1 MFRRF
6 VLILITITVFF
17 FTYVKD
23 AKADEP
29 IRVFINGYQ
38 VAFTQLPIV
47 ENGTTLV
54 QFRPLFESLNYK
66 LTWNQEKQSITAING
81 NTNIELT
88 IGSNSAFV
96 NTESS
101 ELTLAPRI
109 INGDTFV
116 PLRFVGEVSGGDV
129 TWEQNTNH
137 VDIVTDKGYYLIH
150 ACLDNDLDK
159 VKYWLDQEANPN
171 YYSHMD
177 SIPLEWAIHHH
188 NTDMAKLLLKYKADP
203 NYEYNFVTNLLHT
216 AIYYKNPDM
225 VQVLI
230 DGGADIWKKNSEGN
244 AALAW
249 TNFYLEKAQNET
261 DKNNLLKIQSKLLD
275 LTNKQAKMW
284 SLKASFDSRI
294 LEIIRQD
301 FKGDIGP
308 FSNEK
313 SQVIYGLKLS
323 VKREAT
329 KETVNQL
336 RNKLTPLGY
345 KVFRTGDIFE
355 NRLPEQVVIIKG
367 TDADFLK
374 QLGEIGAIYDAD
386 PVIKQLDKW
395 NTSTKLEVASAS
407 SNWVVVQLLEKPKD
421 FLSFA
426 KEVYAFNPDYVDR
439 GTGSVETFAKE
450 IEKAQGFILWWP
462 N

>member
-1 MFRRF
+1 M
-6 VLILITITVFF
+6 TVFS

-38 VAFTQLPIV
+38 VVFTQLPIV
-47 ENGTTLV
+47 EDGTTLV

-66 LTWNQEKQSITAING
+66 LTWNEEKQSIIANNG
-81 NTNIELT
+81 KADIELT
-88 IGSNSAFV
+88 IGSNSALV
-96 NTESS
+96 SNKSN
-101 ELTLAPRI
+101 ELALAPRI

-129 TWEQNTNH
+129 TWEQKTNH
-137 VDIVTDKGYYLIH
+137 VNIVTDKGYYLIH
-150 ACLDNDLDK
+150 ACLDNDIDK
-159 VKYWLDQEANPN
+159 VKYWLEQGANPN

-177 SIPLEWAIHHH
+177 SIPLGWAIHHH
-188 NTDMAKLLLKYKADP
+188 NTDMARLLLKYKADP
-203 NYEYNFVTNLLHT
+203 NYEYKFVTNLLHT
-216 AIYYKNPDM
+216 AIYYKDPDM

-249 TNFYLEKAQNET
+249 TNFYLEKDQNET
-261 DKNNLLKIQSKLLD
+261 DKNNLLKIQSKLLE

-284 SLKASFDSRI
+284 SEKASFDSRI
-294 LEIIRQD
+294 LEIVRQD
-301 FKGDIGP
+301 FKGDIDP
-308 FSNEK
+308 FGNEK
-313 SQVIYGLKLS
+313 SQTIYGLQLS
-323 VKREAT
+323 VQRGVS

-336 RNKLTPLGY
+336 RSKLTPLGY

-355 NRLPEQVVIIKG
+355 KKLPEQVVIIKG

-374 QLGEIGAIYDAD
+374 QLGEIGAKYDANA
-386 PVIKQLDKW
+386 VIKQLDKW

-421 FLSFA
+421 VLAFT
-426 KEVYAFNPDYVDR
+426 KEVYAFNPDYVDK

-450 IEKAQGFILWWP
+450 IEKAQGFILWWS

>member
-6 VLILITITVFF
+6 VLILITITVFC

-47 ENGTTLV
+47 EDGTTLV

-66 LTWNQEKQSITAING
+66 LTWNEEKQSITAKNG
-81 NTNIELT
+81 KTDIELT
-88 IGSNSAFV
+88 IGSNKASV

-129 TWEQNTNH
+129 NWEEKTNH
-137 VDIVTDKGYYLIH
+137 VSIVTDKGYYLIH
-150 ACLDNDLDK
+150 ACLDNDIGK
-159 VKYWLDQEANPN
+159 VKYWLDQGANPN

-177 SIPLEWAIHHH
+177 DIPLEWAIYHH
-188 NTDMAKLLLKYKADP
+188 NTEMAKLLLKYKADP
-203 NYEYNFVTNLLHT
+203 NYEYKYVTNLLHT
-216 AIYYKNPDM
+216 AIFYKDFEM

-249 TNFYLEKAQNET
+249 TNFYLEKTQNET

-275 LTNKQAKMW
+275 LTNKPAKMW
-284 SLKASFDSRI
+284 SEKASFDSRI
-294 LEIIRQD
+294 LEIVRQD
-301 FKGDIGP
+301 FKGDISP

-313 SQVIYGLKLS
+313 SQSIYGLQLS
-323 VKREAT
+323 MSGKVSNELIK
-329 KETVNQL
+329 QL
-336 RNKLTPLGY
+336 KSKLTPLGY
-345 KVFRTGDIFE
+345 NLFRTGDIPDSGF
-355 NRLPEQVVIIKG
+355 PEQVAIVKG

-374 QLGEIGAIYDAD
+374 QLGEIGTKYDVNA
-386 PVIKQLDKW
+386 VIKQLDKW
-395 NTSTKLEVASAS
+395 NTATKLEVIGAS
-407 SNWVVVQLLEKPKD
+407 SNWIAIQLLEKPKD
-421 FLSFA
+421 FLAFT
-426 KEVYAFNPDYVDR
+426 KEIYAFNPYFIDNSEF
-439 GTGSVETFAKE
+439 TVESYAKE
-450 IEKAQGFILWWP
+450 IEDANGFLLWWAK
-462 N
+462 